1 MKNNLA
7 IRSYSLMKQGHSH
20 AFHQLVLPL
29 KGGLNIEVG
38 RFHGKIRPGQC
49 VVVKAG
55 EFHYFTAQTEARFVV
70 ADLQQLPSN
79 LSEAE
84 SVVFSVNPPLLH
96 YLAFIEQQLN
106 SQVNQQIEQLMMQT
120 FCCLLAEQQV
130 LRFFDHRIQKV
141 LDYIESHLATS
152 LSNQQLAAVAYL
164 SLTQLKKLFK
174 QQTGLSISQYVR
186 QARMEKAQA
195 LLRHTDYPIQIVA
208 QTVGYSDHAAF
219 SRSFAKYCGMSPSQY
234 AR

>member
-1 MKNNLA
+1 
-7 IRSYSLMKQGHSH
+7 
-20 AFHQLVLPL
+20 
-29 KGGLNIEVG
+29 
-38 RFHGKIRPGQC
+38 
-49 VVVKAG
+49 
-55 EFHYFTAQTEARFVV
+55 
-70 ADLQQLPSN
+70 
-79 LSEAE
+79 
-84 SVVFSVNPPLLH
+84 
-96 YLAFIEQQLN
+96 
-106 SQVNQQIEQLMMQT
+106 MMQT

-174 QQTGLSISQYVR
+174 QQTGLSVSQYVR

-195 LLRHTDYPIQIVA
+195 LLRHTDYPVQIVA

-234 AR
+234 SR